1 MTLTKRQ
8 REIYDFL
15 KDRIQNRGYGPT
27 VREIGDHFGI
37 KSPNGV
43 MCHLKALER
52 KGLIT
57 RESNMS
63 RAICLSE
70 NGHGRFSVPFI
81 GTAVSGGAVKSAVSS
96 DDQLTF
102 SAVFQGEDKACIK
115 VSGSCF
121 TPLCILDGD
130 CIIVSKTAEGEVGG
144 LLAALDDRHSVT
156 LYRVQPDGRPPI
168 PAIAGVFVTGTR
180 QILGAVVAIVRQFPT
195 ACPTIP
201 EMATAEDTADSEVDE
216 PAIHSS
222 YAAPAMV

>member
-27 VREIGDHFGI
+27 VREIGDHFEI

-63 RAICLSE
+63 RAICLAE
-70 NGHGRFSVPFI
+70 NAQGRFSVPFI

-102 SAVFQGEDKACIK
+102 SDVFQGEDKACIK

-130 CIIVSKTAEGEVGG
+130 CIIVSRTAEGEVGG

-195 ACPTIP
+195 ATPVIP
-201 EMATAEDTADSEVDE
+201 HAVISEEEMEPEV
-216 PAIHSS
+216 PAAPIHSN